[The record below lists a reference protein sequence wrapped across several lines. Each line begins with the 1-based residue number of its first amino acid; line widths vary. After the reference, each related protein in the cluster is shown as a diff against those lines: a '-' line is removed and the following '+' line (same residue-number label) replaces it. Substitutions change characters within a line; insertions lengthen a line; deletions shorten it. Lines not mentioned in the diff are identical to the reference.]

1 VARVISIVPG
11 LGQLYYGAPKRAL
24 QYLGGVVLS
33 GLGAALVYNLSFD
46 LAHLGISPALT
57 SIGFLVSEL
66 AALTLVI
73 SAVCFWIAASWDA
86 RQGTIALNQQQPY
99 HPTWWFVKVKRFL
112 FDDPAEEEGHE

>member
-24 QYLGGVVLS
+24 QYLAGVVLS

-46 LAHLGISPALT
+46 LAHLGISPAWT

-99 HPTWWFVKVKRFL
+99 HPIWWFVKVKRFL
-112 FDDPAEEEGHE
+112 FDDPEEEGHE